1 MSVSKLNVFALTSSG
16 HHLAG
21 RISWENGKGS
31 FCYAKEWLER
41 EDGYALDPRNL
52 PLESTPFVTT
62 VNGGIHGVFSDAG
75 PDAWGKRLFELEFG
89 RKPVSSL
96 ELLRVSN
103 GGGTGSLL
111 FSESCEP
118 PVKMVASA
126 PISHLPELEHAAYKI
141 SSGLLV
147 DQDHLERMFVAAK
160 SIGGAKPKANILVD
174 DELWIAKFCSPDSAI
189 ELPRLEW
196 ACLALARTAG
206 IDVPEHELIEVNGRA
221 TLLVR
226 RFDRAGI
233 QPLHY
238 LSLHAL
244 LSFEKL
250 STSDLVAPD
259 GLCTYGG
266 LAALCAQHGVQD
278 AGSTLFRRMVF
289 NILIG
294 NADDHLRNHGL
305 LMRTDGWRLSP
316 AFDLTAIG
324 GPYQA
329 IGVGIAGRLST
340 CSNAFSDLARFGI
353 SLVEAESMVDS
364 VATALENAPSF
375 LHEAG
380 LSASQVKESLERV
393 KIADMSSVETNSFVG
408 FRP

>member
-1 MSVSKLNVFALTSSG
+1 MSVSKLNVFAPTSSG

-21 RISWENGKGS
+21 RIARQNRKGS

-52 PLESTPFVTT
+52 PLESTSFVTT

-75 PDAWGKRLFELEFG
+75 PDAWGKWLFELEFG
-89 RKPVSSL
+89 RKPVSGL

-126 PISHLPELEHAAYKI
+126 PISHFPELEHAAYKI
-141 SSGLLV
+141 STGLLV

-174 DELWIAKFCSPDSAI
+174 GEIWIAKFCSPSDAI

-226 RFDRAGI
+226 RFDRADI

-324 GPYQA
+324 GPNQA
-329 IGVGIAGRLST
+329 IGVGRYGREST
-340 CSNAFSDLARFGI
+340 RDNAFSDLDRFG
-353 SLVEAESMVDS
+353 LLRTDAESIFES
-364 VATALENAPSF
+364 VALALEEAPSH
-375 LHEAG
+375 LDKAG
-380 LSASQVKESLERV
+380 LSQAHIEQALERMN
-393 KIADMSSVETNSFVG
+393 ISDAYSSDPPSPISFN
-408 FRP
+408 